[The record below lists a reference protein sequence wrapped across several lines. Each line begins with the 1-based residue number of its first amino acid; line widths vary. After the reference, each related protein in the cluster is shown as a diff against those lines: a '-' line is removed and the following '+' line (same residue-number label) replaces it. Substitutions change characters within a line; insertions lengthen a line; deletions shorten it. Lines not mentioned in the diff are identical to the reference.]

1 LALKRKKKVVGASP
15 LAQQAPSPK
24 GLLGRLVWLLVGSA
38 CLMGLLLFALDRNQG
53 EAPTAGTTQAEDLPD
68 AVFEKFHLVS
78 TVHGVKRWELFS
90 DTAKVFQGTKKAFA
104 DQIYAQYYKQGRLI
118 STLTAEKAVIDTESN
133 ATKAQGHVE
142 LIVENGSKL
151 ETEDL
156 QWDPVTDQIRTEGPV
171 RVYKGM
177 DDITAVGLVAD
188 TQLNNVTFLK
198 DVETKVRDTREIEHF
213 EKPKKF

>member
-1 LALKRKKKVVGASP
+1 L
-15 LAQQAPSPK
+15 
-24 GLLGRLVWLLVGSA
+24 
-38 CLMGLLLFALDRNQG
+38 
-53 EAPTAGTTQAEDLPD
+53 AGTPPVEDPPD
-68 AVFEKFHLVS
+68 AVFEKFHLIS

-104 DQIYAQYYKQGRLI
+104 DQIYAQYYKEGRVI
-118 STLTAEKAVIDTESN
+118 STLTAERAIIDTESN
-133 ATKAQGHVE
+133 ATQAQGHVE

-156 QWDPVTDQIRTEGPV
+156 QWDPATDQIRAEGPV
-171 RVYKGM
+171 HVYKGM

-188 TQLNNVTFLK
+188 TQLNNVTFLR